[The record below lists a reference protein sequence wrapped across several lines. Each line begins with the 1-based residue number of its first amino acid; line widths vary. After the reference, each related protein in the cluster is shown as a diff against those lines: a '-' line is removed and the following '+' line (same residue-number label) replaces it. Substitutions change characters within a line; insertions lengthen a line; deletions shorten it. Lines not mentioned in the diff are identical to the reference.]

1 MASFF
6 EERKKD
12 IVDSLL
18 KRPKK
23 KNPYN
28 LLQGF
33 CTSMNIVCAFDQ
45 ISTSIYNVLVYKVLV
60 V

>member
-1 MASFF
+1 
-6 EERKKD
+6 
-12 IVDSLL
+12 
-18 KRPKK
+18 
-23 KNPYN
+23 